1 MLRHTWRRSAVAP
14 LRLLEAL
21 PSMCRSPAMAAAW
34 QGVETSL
41 GAQLSG
47 KFGAAQGKRNDIGGL
62 TFNGK
67 WKILLKIQFMDELG
81 PILRKIHMSY
91 HHVPRSPSKLLIR
104 RCLAYKAILRQTIC
118 L

>member
-14 LRLLEAL
+14 LRLLESL

-47 KFGAAQGKRNDIGGL
+47 KFGAAQ
-62 TFNGK
+62 T
-67 WKILLKIQFMDELG
+67 E
-81 PILRKIHMSY
+81 
-91 HHVPRSPSKLLIR
+91 
-104 RCLAYKAILRQTIC
+104 
-118 L
+118 

>member
-14 LRLLEAL
+14 LRLLESL

-41 GAQLSG
+41 RAQLSG

-67 WKILLKIQFMDELG
+67 WKILLKWMI
-81 PILRKIHMSY
+81 
-91 HHVPRSPSKLLIR
+91 
-104 RCLAYKAILRQTIC
+104 
-118 L
+118 